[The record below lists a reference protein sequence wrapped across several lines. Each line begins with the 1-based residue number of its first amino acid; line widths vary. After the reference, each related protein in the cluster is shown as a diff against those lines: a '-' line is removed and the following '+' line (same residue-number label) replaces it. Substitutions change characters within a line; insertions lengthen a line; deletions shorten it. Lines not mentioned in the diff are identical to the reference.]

1 MIIKIITLGSFL
13 FVGLKLFNLFIKKA
27 SFSNRIKRHLDYS
40 IAFAELIIGLAFIS
54 WIVMLAFNSGNYFML
69 IFLGISFVLFIVP
82 AFILI
87 RDLLFGIFL
96 KAQNKIPLGAVIVI
110 DDNKGKIIKTG
121 NFFLNLQD
129 THGSIKT
136 YSYYKLNSK
145 VISSLG
151 DHRELEKLEM
161 VFSLKHTSSINE
173 RIRKLEKQLL
183 NTPWVAVSQPI
194 IIEQLKRKDEHLR
207 LKVGLFA
214 LSKKYQ
220 ENIKAM
226 VEKNF

>member
-1 MIIKIITLGSFL
+1 
-13 FVGLKLFNLFIKKA
+13 
-27 SFSNRIKRHLDYS
+27 
-40 IAFAELIIGLAFIS
+40 
-54 WIVMLAFNSGNYFML
+54 
-69 IFLGISFVLFIVP
+69 
-82 AFILI
+82 LI

-96 KAQNKIPLGAVIVI
+96 KAQNKIPLGAVIEI
-110 DDNKGKIIKTG
+110 DDNKGKIAKTG

-129 THGSIKT
+129 AHGSIKT

-161 VFSLKHTSSINE
+161 VFTLVQKGNINE
-173 RIRKLEKQLL
+173 LISKLEKQLL
-183 NTPWVAVSQPI
+183 STPWVAVSQPI
-194 IIEQLKRKDEHLR
+194 IIEQLKRKDDLLS

-214 LSKKYQ
+214 LSKKYE
-220 ENIKAM
+220 ENIKEM